1 MNDNF
6 FNVVEDTSTNDDVL
20 KFDVQGET
28 FIHDL
33 ENAEDM
39 EENKESKLM
48 KKIIHSILE
57 MCQLTSFKDVHL
69 ICNHGS
75 VFANSLL
82 LSSLFPIIKETMC
95 SLSSIES
102 EATTISLP
110 GVDVGDMREFL
121 ENIYIKERK
130 IKVCKSINDILSQQL
145 RFDAAVHDIR
155 TIQMEDFENT
165 FDADVDANGNDEFRN
180 DDAIKISI
188 SKKASTDDVNIAEEY
203 IDSGRGE
210 KGFFGWPSYCTL
222 NMTKGLIDAITSNNI
237 EPTLP

>member
-1 MNDNF
+1 MNDNS
-6 FNVVEDTSTNDDVL
+6 FNLVEDTSTNDDVL

-33 ENAEDM
+33 EKAEDK

-48 KKIIHSILE
+48 KKIIHSIIEL
-57 MCQLTSFKDVHL
+57 CQLTSFKDVHL

-121 ENIYIKERK
+121 QNIYNKGRK
-130 IKVCKSINDILSQQL
+130 IKVCNCDSNCLG
-145 RFDAAVHDIR
+145 RF
-155 TIQMEDFENT
+155 
-165 FDADVDANGNDEFRN
+165 
-180 DDAIKISI
+180 
-188 SKKASTDDVNIAEEY
+188 
-203 IDSGRGE
+203 
-210 KGFFGWPSYCTL
+210 
-222 NMTKGLIDAITSNNI
+222 TSA
-237 EPTLP
+237 